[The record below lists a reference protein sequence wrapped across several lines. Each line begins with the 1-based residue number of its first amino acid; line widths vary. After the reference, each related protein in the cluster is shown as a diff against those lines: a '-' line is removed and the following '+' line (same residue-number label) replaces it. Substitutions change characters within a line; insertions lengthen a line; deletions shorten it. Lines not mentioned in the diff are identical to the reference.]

1 MKYGLGLYS
10 LIFLASSSA
19 FVHTIANFFCAMM
32 PSTICGRSLWRS
44 GSPPAITTTG
54 APHSRTDS
62 SASATGSRLF
72 RISSG

>member
-10 LIFLASSSA
+10 LIFFSSSSA
-19 FVHTIANFFCAMM
+19 FVQTIANFFCAMM
-32 PSTICGRSLWRS
+32 PSTICGRSLCSS

-62 SASATGSRLF
+62 SASATGRRLF